1 MARGDAEFTEFAA
14 ASFHRLRRAALL
26 LTGNAQQAE
35 DAAQAALVKAYAAWR
50 RVWQHDPYAYT
61 RRIMVNHLKDQWRR
75 PMREDAYESG
85 QIPDRPSPRDVADDV
100 TEQQWLVA
108 ALAGLAG
115 RERAV
120 VVLRHYC
127 DLSEREV
134 AAELGIAL
142 GTVKSLNSRALAKLR
157 ISLDPAEP
165 ITNGASR

>member
-35 DAAQAALVKAYAAWR
+35 DAAQAALVKTYAAWR
-50 RVWQHDPYAYT
+50 RVWRQDPYAYT
-61 RRIMVNHLKDQWRR
+61 RRVMVNHLKDQWRR
-75 PMREDAYESG
+75 PIREDSHEVT
-85 QIPDRPSPRDVADDV
+85 QIPDRPSGRDLADDV
-100 TEQQWLVA
+100 AEQRWLMA
-108 ALAGLAG
+108 ALAGLAD

-127 DLSEREV
+127 DLSEKEV
-134 AAELGIAL
+134 AAELDIAL
-142 GTVKSLNSRALAKLR
+142 GTVKSLSSRALAKLR

-165 ITNGASR
+165 VTNGAR